1 MRIVYKSLDEIH
13 QMRDTALV
21 VASILDE
28 MCAAVV
34 PGVSTLELDRIA
46 RAGIKR
52 EGVISAFLGYA
63 RPPYPAVTCISVNEE
78 IVHGIPRKDKILA
91 TGDLVGIDFGVFKHG
106 LCADSARTVLVGG
119 TGSPEAIRLMKAA
132 KTALDLAI
140 DQCRV
145 DNRIED
151 IGSAVQGHAESLGY
165 SVVTTFVGH
174 GIGRRMHEDPPV
186 PNYGRP
192 GSGKRIKRGLV
203 IAVEPMVNA
212 GAPDVEVLDDEWT
225 AVTAD
230 RKLSAHFEHTIA
242 ILDEGPWVLT
252 RRASTPGHPAHD
264 QEF

>member
-1 MRIVYKSLDEIH
+1 VRIVYKSLDEIR

-28 MCAAVV
+28 VCAAVT
-34 PGVSTLELDRIA
+34 PGISTWELDRIA
-46 RAGIKR
+46 RAAIKR
-52 EGVISAFLGYA
+52 EKVVSAFLGYA
-63 RPPYPAVTCISVNEE
+63 APPYPAVTCISVNEE
-78 IVHGIPRKDKILA
+78 IVHGIPRKDKLLA
-91 TGDLVGIDFGVFKHG
+91 AGDLVGIDFGVFKHG

-119 TGSPEAIRLMKAA
+119 KGSPEATALMKAT
-132 KTALDLAI
+132 KRALDLAI

-145 DNRIED
+145 DNRLED
-151 IGSAVQGHAESLGY
+151 IGAAVQNHVEPLGY
-165 SVVTTFVGH
+165 SVVRVFVGH
-174 GIGRRMHEDPPV
+174 GIGRRMHEDPQV
-186 PNYGRP
+186 PNYGTA

-252 RRASTPGHPAHD
+252 RPASTPGNPAHD
-264 QEF
+264 RD

>member
-1 MRIVYKSLDEIH
+1 MSIVYKSLEEIRL
-13 QMRDTALV
+13 MRETALV
-21 VASILDE
+21 VSSILDE
-28 MCAAVV
+28 MCAAVK
-34 PGVSTLELDRIA
+34 PGISTFELDRIA
-46 RAGIKR
+46 RAAIKR
-52 EGVISAFLGYA
+52 ESVVSAFLGYA

-91 TGDLVGIDFGVFKHG
+91 AGDLVGIDFGVFKHG

-119 TGSPEAIRLMKAA
+119 TGSPEATALMKAT
-132 KTALDLAI
+132 KKCLDLAI

-145 DNRIED
+145 GNRLDD
-151 IGSAVQGHAESLGY
+151 IGAVVQNYAESLGY

-186 PNYGRP
+186 PNYGKP
-192 GSGKRIKRGLV
+192 GNGKRIKRGLV

-252 RRASTPGHPAHD
+252 RRASTPGDPAHD
-264 QEF
+264 RD